1 MVCSVCWGAIDGCV
15 REAGKNGS
23 ALTFRDDRG
32 RVWVVSVF
40 GFESSFNVAGDDRV
54 DF

>member
-1 MVCSVCWGAIDGCV
+1 M